1 VPAGAGLALASSPAL
16 AFSKPNNKE
25 RTYIMIK
32 VGATPLRRLAP
43 LSLTDRVLVQPD
55 GVQRG
60 LIGSI
65 ITRFEQKGYKL
76 VALKMA
82 SPTKSH
88 LECASPFSPSGSAE
102 GRAPG
107 WMLTAR
113 RAQEALR

>member
-1 VPAGAGLALASSPAL
+1 MSCNLQD
-16 AFSKPNNKE
+16 
-25 RTYIMIK
+25 MIRANENFNIIREK
-32 VGATPLRRLAP
+32 
-43 LSLTDRVLVQPD
+43 TDRVLVQPD

-82 SPTKSH
+82 SPTKSP

>member
-1 VPAGAGLALASSPAL
+1 MRRLPAASSAQRSSSCQLRSAPPDACTGAGA
-16 AFSKPNNKE
+16 
-25 RTYIMIK
+25 
-32 VGATPLRRLAP
+32 
-43 LSLTDRVLVQPD
+43 QPD

>member
-1 VPAGAGLALASSPAL
+1 MSSN
-16 AFSKPNNKE
+16 SE
-25 RTYIMIK
+25 QTYIMIK
-32 VGATPLRRLAP
+32 
-43 LSLTDRVLVQPD
+43 PD

-60 LIGSI
+60 IVGQI
-65 ITRFEQKGYKL
+65 IARFEAKGFKL

-88 LECASPFSPSGSAE
+88 LECASRFSPSGW
-102 GRAPG
+102 RAPG